1 LLQRQW
7 KIALAV
13 TDNNIIIKMKKYTYI
28 LGPCS
33 IENEDNFL
41 EVAKTLDG
49 YMGGKDWY
57 LKGSF
62 DKANRTSIH
71 SNRGPGLD
79 EGIRIMQSIKEAYPN
94 IKIVTDIHEPS
105 QALPL
110 SDVVDVIQ
118 IPAFLCRQTDL
129 LVECAKNFNIINIK
143 KGQWLS
149 ADAMKHAVAKI
160 KEVDP
165 NCEVWVT
172 ERGSNF
178 GYDRLIVDFRGVDVM
193 KEFADKVILDCT
205 HSTQMAGEG
214 ITGGSRK
221 LAKQYAQ
228 AAKIFEYDGVFIE
241 THPDP
246 NNAISDSESQ
256 VELDWLVSQINN
268 I

>member
-1 LLQRQW
+1 
-7 KIALAV
+7 
-13 TDNNIIIKMKKYTYI
+13 MKKYTYI

-49 YMGGKDWY
+49 YMGCKDWY

-71 SNRGPGLD
+71 SDRGPGLD
-79 EGIRIMQSIKEAYPN
+79 EGIRIIQSIKEAYPN
-94 IKIVTDIHEPS
+94 IKIVTDIHEPW

-129 LVECAKNFNIINIK
+129 LIACAKNFNIVNIK

-241 THPDP
+241 THPNP

>member
-1 LLQRQW
+1 ML
-7 KIALAV
+7 
-13 TDNNIIIKMKKYTYI
+13 
-28 LGPCS
+28 
-33 IENEDNFL
+33 
-41 EVAKTLDG
+41 VAKTLVPL
-49 YMGGKDWY
+49 MEGKDWY

-62 DKANRTSIH
+62 DKANRTSIY

-79 EGIRIMQSIKEAYPN
+79 EGIRIMQSIKEVYPD
-94 IKIVTDIHEPS
+94 IRITTDIHEAS

-129 LVECAKNFNIINIK
+129 LVECAKNFNVINIK

-149 ADAMKHAVAKI
+149 ANDMKHVVAKI

-165 NCEVWVT
+165 KCEVWLT

-178 GYDRLIVDFRGVDVM
+178 GYERLIVDFRGVDTM
-193 KEFADKVILDCT
+193 KQFADKVILDCT
-205 HSTQMAGEG
+205 HSTQMAGDG
-214 ITGGSRK
+214 VTGGSRK
-221 LAKQYAQ
+221 LAKQYAKV
-228 AAKIFEYDGVFIE
+228 AKIFEYNGSFIE

-246 NNAISDSESQ
+246 INAISDTGSQ
-256 VELDWLVSQINN
+256 VELDWIVDQIEN

>member
-1 LLQRQW
+1 ME
-7 KIALAV
+7 
-13 TDNNIIIKMKKYTYI
+13 NYTYI

-41 EVAKTLDG
+41 EVAKTLNG

-71 SNRGPGLD
+71 SDRGPGLD

-129 LVECAKNFNIINIK
+129 LVACAKNFSIINIK

-214 ITGGSRK
+214 ITRGSRK

-246 NNAISDSESQ
+246 SNAISDSESQ
-256 VELDWLVSQINN
+256 VELDWLVSQIN
-268 I
+268 II

>member
-1 LLQRQW
+1 ME
-7 KIALAV
+7 
-13 TDNNIIIKMKKYTYI
+13 NYTYI

-33 IENEDNFL
+33 IESEDNFT
-41 EVAKTLDG
+41 EVANAL
-49 YMGGKDWY
+49 YPIMQGKDWY

-79 EGIRIMQSIKEAYPN
+79 EGIQIMRNVKAQFPGL
-94 IKIVTDIHEPS
+94 KIVTDIHTAD

-129 LVECAKNFNIINIK
+129 LIECAKHFNIINVK

-149 ADAMKHAVAKI
+149 ADAMKHAVTKI
-160 KEVDP
+160 KEVNP
-165 NCEVWVT
+165 TCQVWIT
-172 ERGSNF
+172 ERGTQF
-178 GYDRLIVDFRGVDVM
+178 GFDRLIVDFRGVDVM
-193 KEFADKVILDCT
+193 KQFADKVIFDCT
-205 HSTQMAGEG
+205 HSTQMSGDG

-221 LAKQYAQ
+221 LAKQYSL
-228 AAKIFEYDGVFIE
+228 AARIFEYDGVFIE

-246 NNAISDSESQ
+246 DNAISDAASQ
-256 VELDWLVSQINN
+256 VELDWMVENLKN

>member
-1 LLQRQW
+1 MQ
-7 KIALAV
+7 
-13 TDNNIIIKMKKYTYI
+13 DYTYI

-33 IENEDNFL
+33 IESEENFR
-41 EVAKTLDG
+41 EVANAL
-49 YMGGKDWY
+49 YPIMQGKDWY

-79 EGIRIMQSIKEAYPN
+79 EGIRIMRSIKEDFPD
-94 IKIVTDIHEPS
+94 IKIVTDIHETS

-129 LVECAKNFNIINIK
+129 LVECAKHFNTINVK

-149 ADAMKHAVAKI
+149 ADAMKHAVTKI
-160 KEVDP
+160 KEVNPD
-165 NCEVWVT
+165 CQVWVT

-193 KEFADKVILDCT
+193 KEFADKVIFDCT
-205 HSTQMAGEG
+205 HSTQMAGDG

-221 LAKQYAQ
+221 LAKQYSL
-228 AAKIFEYDGVFIE
+228 AARIFEYDGVFVE

-246 NNAISDSESQ
+246 ENAISDSGSQ
-256 VELDWLVSQINN
+256 VELDWMVDN
-268 I
+268 IKDI

>member
-1 LLQRQW
+1 
-7 KIALAV
+7 
-13 TDNNIIIKMKKYTYI
+13 MKKYTYI

-71 SNRGPGLD
+71 SDRGPGLD
-79 EGIRIMQSIKEAYPN
+79 KGIEIMRTIKEHYPD
-94 IKIVTDIHEPS
+94 IKIVTDIHEPW

-129 LVECAKNFNIINIK
+129 LVACAKNFNIINIK

-165 NCEVWVT
+165 SCEVWIT

-205 HSTQMAGEG
+205 NSTQMAGEG

>member
-1 LLQRQW
+1 
-7 KIALAV
+7 
-13 TDNNIIIKMKKYTYI
+13 MEKYTYI

-71 SNRGPGLD
+71 SDRGPGLD
-79 EGIRIMQSIKEAYPN
+79 EGIRIMQSIREAYPN
-94 IKIVTDIHEPS
+94 IKIVTDIHEPN

-129 LVECAKNFNIINIK
+129 LVACAKNFNIINIK

-193 KEFADKVILDCT
+193 KKFADKVILDCT

-246 NNAISDSESQ
+246 DNAISDSASQ
-256 VELDWLVSQINN
+256 VELDWLVAQINN

>member
-1 LLQRQW
+1 ME
-7 KIALAV
+7 
-13 TDNNIIIKMKKYTYI
+13 NYTYI

-33 IENEDNFL
+33 IETEDNFL
-41 EVAKTLDG
+41 TVAKELNPLMQD
-49 YMGGKDWY
+49 KEWY

-71 SNRGPGLD
+71 SDRGPGLD

-94 IKIVTDIHEPS
+94 VKIITDIHEPN

-110 SDVVDVIQ
+110 SDIVDVIQ

-129 LVECAKNFNIINIK
+129 LVECAKHFNIINIK

-149 ADAMKHAVAKI
+149 AENMKHAVNKI

-165 NCEVWVT
+165 TCEVWIT
-172 ERGSNF
+172 ERGSQF
-178 GYDRLIVDFRGVDVM
+178 GNDRLLVDFRGVDIM
-193 KEFADKVILDCT
+193 KQFADKVILDCT
-205 HSTQMAGEG
+205 HSTQMAGDG

-221 LAKQYAQ
+221 LAKQYSQ
-228 AAKIFEYDGVFIE
+228 VAKIFEYDGVFIE

-246 NNAISDSESQ
+246 DNAISDSASQ

>member
-1 LLQRQW
+1 ME
-7 KIALAV
+7 
-13 TDNNIIIKMKKYTYI
+13 NYTYI

-33 IENEDNFL
+33 IETEENFTT
-41 EVAKTLDG
+41 VAEALYPLMD
-49 YMGGKDWY
+49 GKDWY

-79 EGIRIMQSIKEAYPN
+79 EGINIMRNVKARFPG
-94 IKIVTDIHEPS
+94 IKIVTDIHEPN

-129 LVECAKNFNIINIK
+129 LVECAKHFNIINVK

-149 ADAMKHAVAKI
+149 ADAMKHAVTKI
-160 KEVDP
+160 KEVNPD
-165 NCEVWVT
+165 CQVWVT

-193 KEFADKVILDCT
+193 KEFADKVIFDCT
-205 HSTQMAGEG
+205 HSTQMAGDG

-221 LAKQYAQ
+221 LAKQYSL
-228 AAKIFEYDGVFIE
+228 AARIFEYDGVFVE

-246 NNAISDSESQ
+246 NNAISDAGSQ
-256 VELDWLVSQINN
+256 VELDWMVENLKN

>member
-1 LLQRQW
+1 ME
-7 KIALAV
+7 
-13 TDNNIIIKMKKYTYI
+13 NYTYI

-41 EVAKTLDG
+41 EVAKTLNG
-49 YMGGKDWY
+49 YIGGKDWY

-71 SNRGPGLD
+71 SDRGPGLD

-94 IKIVTDIHEPS
+94 IKIVTDIHEPN

-129 LVECAKNFNIINIK
+129 LVACAKNFNIINIK

-165 NCEVWVT
+165 NCEVWIT

-214 ITGGSRK
+214 ITRGSRK

-246 NNAISDSESQ
+246 SNAISDSESQ
-256 VELDWLVSQINN
+256 VELDWLVSQIN
-268 I
+268 II

>member
-1 LLQRQW
+1 ME
-7 KIALAV
+7 
-13 TDNNIIIKMKKYTYI
+13 NYTYI

-33 IENEDNFL
+33 IETEENFTT
-41 EVAKTLDG
+41 VAEALYPLMD
-49 YMGGKDWY
+49 GKDWY

-79 EGIRIMQSIKEAYPN
+79 EGINIMRNVKDRFPG
-94 IKIVTDIHEPS
+94 IKIVTDIHEPN

-129 LVECAKNFNIINIK
+129 LVECAKHFNIINVK

-149 ADAMKHAVAKI
+149 ADAMKHAVTKI
-160 KEVDP
+160 KEVNPD
-165 NCEVWVT
+165 CQVWVT

-193 KEFADKVILDCT
+193 KEFADKVIFDCT
-205 HSTQMAGEG
+205 HSTQMAGDG

-221 LAKQYAQ
+221 LAKQYSL
-228 AAKIFEYDGVFIE
+228 AARIFEYDGVFVE

-246 NNAISDSESQ
+246 NNAISDAGSQ
-256 VELDWLVSQINN
+256 VELDWMVENLKN

>member
-1 LLQRQW
+1 M
-7 KIALAV
+7 
-13 TDNNIIIKMKKYTYI
+13 NNNYTYI

-33 IENEDNFL
+33 IENEETFLTVAWHLDN
-41 EVAKTLDG
+41 VMK
-49 YMGGKDWY
+49 GKEWY

-71 SNRGPGLD
+71 SDRGPGLD
-79 EGIRIMQSIKEAYPN
+79 EGIRIMQAAKEDFPD
-94 IKIVTDIHEPS
+94 IKIITDIHEPS

-129 LVECAKNFNIINIK
+129 LVECAKNFNVINIK

-149 ADAMKHAVAKI
+149 AEAMEHAVTKI

-165 NCEVWVT
+165 KCEVWVT

-193 KEFADKVILDCT
+193 KKFADKVILDCT
-205 HSTQMAGEG
+205 HSTQMAGDG

-246 NNAISDSESQ
+246 DNAISDSGSQ

>member
-1 LLQRQW
+1 
-7 KIALAV
+7 
-13 TDNNIIIKMKKYTYI
+13 MKKYTYI

-71 SNRGPGLD
+71 SDRCPGLD
-79 EGIRIMQSIKEAYPN
+79 EVIRIMQSIKESYHN
-94 IKIVTDIHEPS
+94 IKILNDIHEPN

-129 LVECAKNFNIINIK
+129 LVACAKNFNIINIK

-246 NNAISDSESQ
+246 DNAISDSESQ
-256 VELDWLVSQINN
+256 VELDWLVAQINN

>member
-1 LLQRQW
+1 ME
-7 KIALAV
+7 
-13 TDNNIIIKMKKYTYI
+13 DYTYI

-33 IENEDNFL
+33 IESEENFR
-41 EVAKTLDG
+41 EVANAL
-49 YMGGKDWY
+49 YPIMQGKDWY

-79 EGIRIMQSIKEAYPN
+79 EGIRIMRSIKEDFPN
-94 IKIVTDIHEPS
+94 IKIVTDIHETS

-129 LVECAKNFNIINIK
+129 LVECAKHFNIINVK

-149 ADAMKHAVAKI
+149 ADAMKHAVTKI
-160 KEVDP
+160 KEVNP
-165 NCEVWVT
+165 NCEVWLT

-193 KEFADKVILDCT
+193 KEFADKVIFDCT
-205 HSTQMAGEG
+205 HSTQMAGDG
-214 ITGGSRK
+214 ITGGSCK
-221 LAKQYAQ
+221 LAKQYSQ
-228 AAKIFEYDGVFIE
+228 AARIFEYDGVFVE

-246 NNAISDSESQ
+246 ENAISDSGSQ
-256 VELDWLVSQINN
+256 VELDWLVNN
-268 I
+268 LKNI

>member
-1 LLQRQW
+1 
-7 KIALAV
+7 
-13 TDNNIIIKMKKYTYI
+13 MKKYTYI

-41 EVAKTLDG
+41 EVAKTLNG

-71 SNRGPGLD
+71 SDRGPGLD

-94 IKIVTDIHEPS
+94 IKIVTDIHEAN

-129 LVECAKNFNIINIK
+129 LVACAKNFNIINIK

-193 KEFADKVILDCT
+193 KKFADKVILDCT
-205 HSTQMAGEG
+205 HSTQMAGDG

-228 AAKIFEYDGVFIE
+228 AAKIFEYDGSFIE

-246 NNAISDSESQ
+246 DNAISDSGSQ
-256 VELDWLVSQINN
+256 VELDWLVTQINN

>member
-1 LLQRQW
+1 
-7 KIALAV
+7 
-13 TDNNIIIKMKKYTYI
+13 MKKYTYI

-129 LVECAKNFNIINIK
+129 LVACAKHFNIINIK

-160 KEVDP
+160 KEVDL

-246 NNAISDSESQ
+246 DNAISDSESQ

>member
-1 LLQRQW
+1 M
-7 KIALAV
+7 
-13 TDNNIIIKMKKYTYI
+13 NNNYTYI

-33 IENEDNFL
+33 IENENNFL

-71 SNRGPGLD
+71 SDRGPGLD

-94 IKIVTDIHEPS
+94 IKIVTDIHELS

-129 LVECAKNFNIINIK
+129 LVACAKNFNIINIK

-165 NCEVWVT
+165 NCKVWVT

-246 NNAISDSESQ
+246 DNAISDSESQ
-256 VELDWLVSQINN
+256 VELDWLVTQINN

>member
-1 LLQRQW
+1 ME
-7 KIALAV
+7 
-13 TDNNIIIKMKKYTYI
+13 NYTYI

-33 IENEDNFL
+33 IENLENFL
-41 EVAKTLDG
+41 TVAKTLDG

-71 SNRGPGLD
+71 SDRGPGLD
-79 EGIRIMQSIKEAYPN
+79 EGIRIMQTVKRLYPN
-94 IKIVTDIHEPS
+94 VKIVTDIHEVN

-129 LVECAKNFNIINIK
+129 LVECARHFDVINIK

-149 ADAMKHAVAKI
+149 AESMKHAVNKI

-165 NCEVWVT
+165 NCKVWIT
-172 ERGSNF
+172 ERGSQF

-205 HSTQMAGEG
+205 HSTQITGDG

-228 AAKIFEYDGVFIE
+228 AARIFEYDGVFIE
-241 THPDP
+241 THPNPD
-246 NNAISDSESQ
+246 NAISDSDSQ
-256 VELDWLVSQINN
+256 VELDWLVTQIN
-268 I
+268 II

>member
-1 LLQRQW
+1 ME
-7 KIALAV
+7 
-13 TDNNIIIKMKKYTYI
+13 NYTYI

-33 IENEDNFL
+33 IESEDNFT
-41 EVAKTLDG
+41 EVANAL
-49 YMGGKDWY
+49 YPIMQGKDWY

-79 EGIRIMQSIKEAYPN
+79 EGIQIMRNVKAQFPGL
-94 IKIVTDIHEPS
+94 KIVTDIHTS
-105 QALPL
+105 DQALPL

-129 LVECAKNFNIINIK
+129 LVECAKHFNIINVK

-149 ADAMKHAVAKI
+149 ADAMKHAVTKI
-160 KEVDP
+160 KEVNP
-165 NCEVWVT
+165 TCQVWIT
-172 ERGSNF
+172 ERGTQF
-178 GYDRLIVDFRGVDVM
+178 GFDRLIVDFRGVDIM
-193 KEFADKVILDCT
+193 KQFADKVIFDCT
-205 HSTQMAGEG
+205 HSTQMSGDG

-221 LAKQYAQ
+221 LAKQYSL
-228 AAKIFEYDGVFIE
+228 AARIFEYDGVFIE

-246 NNAISDSESQ
+246 DNAISDAASQ
-256 VELDWLVSQINN
+256 VELDWMVENLKN

>member
-1 LLQRQW
+1 
-7 KIALAV
+7 
-13 TDNNIIIKMKKYTYI
+13 MKKYTYI

-71 SNRGPGLD
+71 SDRGPGLD

-94 IKIVTDIHEPS
+94 IKIVTDIHEPN

-129 LVECAKNFNIINIK
+129 LVACAKNFNIINIK

-193 KEFADKVILDCT
+193 KEFADKVILDCI

-246 NNAISDSESQ
+246 DNAISDSESQ

>member
-1 LLQRQW
+1 
-7 KIALAV
+7 
-13 TDNNIIIKMKKYTYI
+13 MSKYTYI

-33 IENEDNFL
+33 IETEDNFL

-49 YMGGKDWY
+49 YMGTKEWY

-71 SNRGPGLD
+71 SDRGPGLD

-94 IKIVTDIHEPS
+94 IKIVTDIHES
-105 QALPL
+105 NQALPL

-129 LVECAKNFNIINIK
+129 LVACAKNFNIINIK

-178 GYDRLIVDFRGVDVM
+178 GYDRLIVDFRGIDVM

-246 NNAISDSESQ
+246 ENAISDSASQ

>member
-1 LLQRQW
+1 ME
-7 KIALAV
+7 
-13 TDNNIIIKMKKYTYI
+13 DYTYI

-33 IENEDNFL
+33 IESEENFR
-41 EVAKTLDG
+41 EVANAL
-49 YMGGKDWY
+49 YPIMQGKDWY

-79 EGIRIMQSIKEAYPN
+79 EGIRIMRSIKEDFPD
-94 IKIVTDIHEPS
+94 IKIVTDIHDVS

-129 LVECAKNFNIINIK
+129 LVECAKHFNTINVK

-149 ADAMKHAVAKI
+149 ADAMKHAVTKI
-160 KEVDP
+160 KEVNPD
-165 NCEVWVT
+165 CQVWVT

-193 KEFADKVILDCT
+193 KEFADKVIFDCT
-205 HSTQMAGEG
+205 HSTQMAGDG

-221 LAKQYAQ
+221 LAKQYSL
-228 AAKIFEYDGVFIE
+228 AARIFEYDGVFVE

-246 NNAISDSESQ
+246 ENAISDSGSQ
-256 VELDWLVSQINN
+256 VELDWMVDN
-268 I
+268 IKDI

>member
-1 LLQRQW
+1 M
-7 KIALAV
+7 
-13 TDNNIIIKMKKYTYI
+13 KMENYTYI

-33 IENEDNFL
+33 IESEANFI
-41 EVAKTLDG
+41 EVANAL
-49 YMGGKDWY
+49 YPIMQGKDWY

-62 DKANRTSIH
+62 DKANRTSIY

-79 EGIRIMQSIKEAYPN
+79 EGIEIMRNVKAKFPGL
-94 IKIVTDIHEPS
+94 KIVTDIHTAD

-129 LVECAKNFNIINIK
+129 LVECAKHFNIINVK

-149 ADAMKHAVAKI
+149 ADAMKHAVTKI
-160 KEVDP
+160 KEVNP
-165 NCEVWVT
+165 QCQVWIT
-172 ERGSNF
+172 ERGSQF
-178 GYDRLIVDFRGVDVM
+178 GFDRLIVDFRGVDVM
-193 KEFADKVILDCT
+193 KQFADKVIFDCT
-205 HSTQMAGEG
+205 HSTQMSGDG

-221 LAKQYAQ
+221 LAKQYSL
-228 AAKIFEYDGVFIE
+228 AARIFEYDGVFIE

-246 NNAISDSESQ
+246 DNAISDAASQ
-256 VELDWLVSQINN
+256 VELDWMVENLKN

>member
-1 LLQRQW
+1 M
-7 KIALAV
+7 
-13 TDNNIIIKMKKYTYI
+13 DNYTYI

-33 IENEDNFL
+33 IENEENFL
-41 EVAKTLDG
+41 TVAWELSNVMK
-49 YMGGKDWY
+49 GKDWY

-71 SNRGPGLD
+71 SDRGPGLD
-79 EGIRIMQSIKEAYPN
+79 EGIRIMQAAKEDFPD
-94 IKIVTDIHEPS
+94 IKIITDIHEPN

-129 LVECAKNFNIINIK
+129 LVECAKNFNVINIK

-149 ADAMKHAVAKI
+149 AEAMEHAVTKI
-160 KEVDP
+160 KEVDTK
-165 NCEVWVT
+165 CEVWVT
-172 ERGSNF
+172 ERGSQF
-178 GYDRLIVDFRGVDVM
+178 GYDRLIVDFRGVDIM
-193 KEFADKVILDCT
+193 KKFADKVILDCT
-205 HSTQMAGEG
+205 HSTQMAGDG
-214 ITGGSRK
+214 ITGGNRK
-221 LAKQYAQ
+221 LAKQYSK
-228 AAKIFEYDGVFIE
+228 AARIFEYDGVFIE

-246 NNAISDSESQ
+246 DSAISDSGSQ

>member
-1 LLQRQW
+1 ME
-7 KIALAV
+7 
-13 TDNNIIIKMKKYTYI
+13 TYTYI

-71 SNRGPGLD
+71 SDRGPGLD

-94 IKIVTDIHEPS
+94 IKIVTDIHEPN

-129 LVECAKNFNIINIK
+129 LIACAKNFNIINIK

-246 NNAISDSESQ
+246 DNAISDSESQ
-256 VELDWLVSQINN
+256 VELDWLAAQINN

>member
-1 LLQRQW
+1 ME
-7 KIALAV
+7 
-13 TDNNIIIKMKKYTYI
+13 NYTYI

-33 IENEDNFL
+33 IESEDNFT
-41 EVAKTLDG
+41 EVANAL
-49 YMGGKDWY
+49 YPIMQGKDWY

-79 EGIRIMQSIKEAYPN
+79 EGIQIMRNVKAQFPGL
-94 IKIVTDIHEPS
+94 KIVTDIHTAD

-129 LVECAKNFNIINIK
+129 LVECAKHFNIINVK

-149 ADAMKHAVAKI
+149 ADAMKHAVTKI
-160 KEVDP
+160 KEVNP
-165 NCEVWVT
+165 TCQVWIT
-172 ERGSNF
+172 ERGTQF
-178 GYDRLIVDFRGVDVM
+178 GFDRLIVDFRGVDIM
-193 KEFADKVILDCT
+193 KQFADKVIFDCT
-205 HSTQMAGEG
+205 HSTQMSGDG

-221 LAKQYAQ
+221 LAKQYSL
-228 AAKIFEYDGVFIE
+228 AARIFEYDGVFIE

-246 NNAISDSESQ
+246 DNAISDAASQ
-256 VELDWLVSQINN
+256 VELDWMVENLKN

>member
-1 LLQRQW
+1 
-7 KIALAV
+7 
-13 TDNNIIIKMKKYTYI
+13 MKDYTYI

-33 IENEDNFL
+33 IENEETFL
-41 EVAKTLDG
+41 TVAKTLDG
-49 YMGGKDWY
+49 YMRGKNWY

-71 SNRGPGLD
+71 SDRGPGLE
-79 EGIRIMQSIKEAYPN
+79 EGMEIMRTVKHHYPN
-94 IKIVTDIHEPS
+94 IRIVTDIHETS

-110 SDVVDVIQ
+110 SEVVDVIQ

-129 LVECAKNFNIINIK
+129 LVACAKNFNVINIK

-149 ADAMKHAVAKI
+149 AEAMIHAVAKI
-160 KEVDP
+160 KEVDST
-165 NCEVWVT
+165 CEVWVT

-214 ITGGSRK
+214 ITRGSRK
-221 LAKQYAQ
+221 LAKRYSQ
-228 AAKIFEYDGVFIE
+228 AAKIFEYDGSFIE

-246 NNAISDSESQ
+246 DNAISDAGSQ
-256 VELDWLVSQINN
+256 VELDWLISNLDN

>member
-1 LLQRQW
+1 
-7 KIALAV
+7 V
-13 TDNNIIIKMKKYTYI
+13 TDKIIKMKKYTYI

-49 YMGGKDWY
+49 YMGGTDWY

-71 SNRGPGLD
+71 SDRGPGLD

-94 IKIVTDIHEPS
+94 IKIVTDIHEPN

-129 LVECAKNFNIINIK
+129 LVACAKNFNIINIK

-193 KEFADKVILDCT
+193 KKFADKVILDCT

-246 NNAISDSESQ
+246 DNAISDSASR
-256 VELDWLVSQINN
+256 VELDWLVAQINN

>member
-1 LLQRQW
+1 
-7 KIALAV
+7 
-13 TDNNIIIKMKKYTYI
+13 MEKYTYV

-33 IENEDNFL
+33 IENQDNFL
-41 EVAKTLDG
+41 EVAETLDSL
-49 YMGGKDWY
+49 MKGKDWY

-71 SNRGPGLD
+71 SDRGPGLD
-79 EGIRIMQSIKEAYPN
+79 EGIRLMGMAKRACSTGL
-94 IKIVTDIHEPS
+94 KITTDIHEVS

-110 SDVVDVIQ
+110 SAVVDVIQ

-129 LVECAKNFNIINIK
+129 LVACAKHFNTINIK

-149 ADAMKHAVAKI
+149 AEAMEHAVNKI

-165 NCEVWVT
+165 NCEVWIT
-172 ERGSNF
+172 ERGSQF
-178 GYDRLIVDFRGVDVM
+178 GYDRLVVDFRGVDVM
-193 KEFADKVILDCT
+193 KKFADKVILDCT
-205 HSTQMAGEG
+205 HSTQMVGDG

-228 AAKIFEYDGVFIE
+228 AARIFGYDGVFIE

-246 NNAISDSESQ
+246 DNAISDSESQ
-256 VELDWLVSQINN
+256 VELDWLVAQINN